1 VLIVTRHASR
11 NVAPKRLSTL
21 DLAMVSS
28 LLTPRLRAGEA
39 GWRTIQSVF
48 VRASRFIPN
57 GSAYP
62 HTRGSGGGPTG
73 SASGAAPT
81 GGGGGAAMYA

>member
-11 NVAPKRLSTL
+11 NVAPQRLSTL

-39 GWRTIQSVF
+39 GWRTIQSVS
-48 VRASRFIPN
+48 VRASRFIPH

-62 HTRGSGGGPTG
+62 DTGGGGGGPTG
-73 SASGAAPT
+73 GASGAAPT

>member
-1 VLIVTRHASR
+1 MLIVTRHASR

-28 LLTPRLRAGEA
+28 LLTPRLRASES
-39 GWRTIQSVF
+39 GWCTIQSVF
-48 VRASRFIPN
+48 VRASRSIPH

-62 HTRGSGGGPTG
+62 DTAGGGGGPTG
-73 SASGAAPT
+73 GASGAAPT